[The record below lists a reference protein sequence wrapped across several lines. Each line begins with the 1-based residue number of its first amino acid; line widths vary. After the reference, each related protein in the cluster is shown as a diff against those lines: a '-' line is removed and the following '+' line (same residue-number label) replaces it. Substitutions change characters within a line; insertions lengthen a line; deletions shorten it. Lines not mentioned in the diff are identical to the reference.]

1 MILPDLRDRDTVVS
15 ESMDDPHCDP
25 AMLDRT
31 YAQFGVVN
39 ALVAGWRRT
48 YRRRLRPLL
57 RRGRVNT
64 LLDIG
69 AGGGD
74 VARSIAGWARRDGL
88 ALDITAADPDE
99 RAHAWALERP
109 PTPRLEFRRALSSD
123 LVAEGRTFDL
133 VISNHLLH
141 HLDDEQ
147 FRTVL
152 HDSERLAGLRA
163 VHSDLHRS
171 RAAYVLFSTATR
183 PVFRRS
189 FIREDGLISIRRS
202 YTAREL
208 RTAAPSSW
216 QVVRQAP
223 WRNLLI
229 HDAADPVGS

>member
-1 MILPDLRDRDTVVS
+1 MILPDLRDRDTAVS

-25 AMLDRT
+25 AMLERT

-39 ALVAGWRRT
+39 ALVAGWRRS
-48 YRRRLRPLL
+48 YRHQLRPLL
-57 RRGRVNT
+57 SRGRGNT

-69 AGGGD
+69 SGGGD
-74 VARSIAGWARRDGL
+74 VARSIAGWARRDGF

-99 RAHAWALERP
+99 RAHAWAIGRAP
-109 PTPRLEFRRALSSD
+109 MPRLEFRRAFSSD

-152 HDSERLAGLRA
+152 NDSELLARLRA
-163 VHSDLHRS
+163 VHSDIHRS
-171 RAAYVLFSTATR
+171 RAAYVLFSNGTR

-189 FIREDGLISIRRS
+189 FIRADGLASIRRS

-208 RTAAPSSW
+208 RAAAPPRW
-216 QVVRQAP
+216 RVARQAP

-229 HDAADPVGS
+229 HDAASSDGA

>member
-1 MILPDLRDRDTVVS
+1 MILPDLRARDTVVR

-25 AMLDRT
+25 AMLERT

-48 YRRRLRPLL
+48 YRHQLRPLL
-57 RRGRVNT
+57 SRGRGNT

-69 AGGGD
+69 SGGGD
-74 VARSIAGWARRDGL
+74 VARSIAGWARRDGF

-99 RAHAWALERP
+99 RAHAWALGRQP
-109 PTPRLEFRRALSSD
+109 SPGLEFRQAFSSD
-123 LVAEGRTFDL
+123 LVAEGRTFDV

-147 FRTVL
+147 FSSL
-152 HDSERLAGLRA
+152 LDDSEKLVRLRA
-163 VHSDLHRS
+163 VHSDIHRS
-171 RAAYVLFSTATR
+171 RAAYVVFSNGTR

-189 FIREDGLISIRRS
+189 FIRADGLASIRRS
-202 YTAREL
+202 YTASEL
-208 RTAAPSSW
+208 RAAAPPGW
-216 QVVRQAP
+216 RVQRQAP

-229 HDAADPVGS
+229 HDAADAVGV

>member
-1 MILPDLRDRDTVVS
+1 MILPNLRDRDTAVS
-15 ESMDDPHCDP
+15 ESMDDPHCDS
-25 AMLDRT
+25 AMLART

-48 YRRRLRPLL
+48 YRGQLRPLF
-57 RRGRVNT
+57 RRSRVNT

-69 AGGGD
+69 SGGGD
-74 VARSIAGWARRDGL
+74 IARSIAGWARRDGF

-99 RAHAWALERP
+99 RAHAWAIGRP
-109 PTPRLEFRRALSSD
+109 PMSGLQFRRAFSSD
-123 LVAEGRTFDL
+123 LVAEGRSFDL

-141 HLDDEQ
+141 HLAEEE

-152 HDSERLAGLRA
+152 HDSERLARFRA
-163 VHSDLHRS
+163 VHSDIHRS
-171 RAAYVLFSTATR
+171 RAAYILFSNGTR

-189 FIREDGLISIRRS
+189 FIRADGLASIRRS

-208 RTAAPSSW
+208 RAAAPLRW
-216 QVVRQAP
+216 RVARQAP

-229 HDAADPVGS
+229 HDAASSDSS